1 MTPKRKTA
9 EEYEKIISSLEEIA
23 HSDLVDPRTRV
34 SALEGLRKAVD
45 GLARLERANMDNN
58 DAPKGKVARAFA
70 EGTFDGPEDADEWG

>member
-9 EEYEKIISSLEEIA
+9 EEYEKIIASLEGIA
-23 HSDLVDPRTRV
+23 HDDMQDPRVRV

-45 GLARLERANMDNN
+45 GLARLERANLNDN

-70 EGTFDGPEDADEWG
+70 EGTFDGPEDLDAWD